1 MPEPS
6 TLVVFLGAT
15 LLLLVIPGPAVLYIV
30 TRSVTQGRKAGLV
43 SVLGIHLGTLVHI
56 AAAVAGLSA
65 LIAASATAFTVV
77 KLAGAGYL
85 IYLGMMAFRSA
96 GKQEHLSGLAPM
108 STRRIFWQGA
118 VVNIL
123 NPKTALFFLAFV
135 PQFIDPT
142 LGSPA
147 LQLAVLG
154 GVFILAGLVS
164 DSTYAVVAGAAG
176 TRLLGTASWRRGQS
190 YVAGTIYT
198 GLGVAAAFTG
208 GSDTAPRW

>member
-1 MPEPS
+1 VPESS

-15 LLLLVIPGPAVLYIV
+15 LLLLVVPGPAVLYIV

-85 IYLGMMAFRSA
+85 IYLGIMAFRSA
-96 GKQEHLSGLAPM
+96 GKPEHLSGLGPM

-147 LQLAVLG
+147 LQLVVLG
-154 GVFILAGLVS
+154 GLFILTGLVT
-164 DSTYAVVAGAAG
+164 DGTYALVAGVAG
-176 TRLLGTASWRRGQS
+176 TRFAGTESWRRGQS

-208 GSDTAPRW
+208 GSDA

>member
-1 MPEPS
+1 VPESS

-56 AAAVAGLSA
+56 AAAIAGLSA

-85 IYLGMMAFRSA
+85 IYLGIMAFRSA
-96 GKQEHLSGLAPM
+96 GKSVSHSEREPM
-108 STRRIFWQGA
+108 STRRIFWHGA
-118 VVNIL
+118 VVNVL

-135 PQFIDPT
+135 PQFIEPS
-142 LGSPA
+142 LGNPG
-147 LQLAVLG
+147 LQLMVLG
-154 GVFILAGLVS
+154 GVFIVAGLIS
-164 DSTYAVVAGAAG
+164 DGTYALVAGAAG
-176 TRLLGTASWRRGQS
+176 ARFLGTDSWRRSQG

-198 GLGVAAAFTG
+198 GLGVAAAFTAG
-208 GSDTAPRW
+208 ADT

>member
-1 MPEPS
+1 MPQSS
-6 TLVVFLGAT
+6 TLLVFLGAT
-15 LLLLVIPGPAVLYIV
+15 LLLLVVPGPAVLYIV
-30 TRSVTQGRKAGLV
+30 TRSVTQGRRAGLV
-43 SVLGIHLGTLVHI
+43 SVLGIHLGSLVHI

-65 LIAASATAFTVV
+65 LIAASAAAFTLI

-85 IYLGMMAFRSA
+85 IYLGIMAFRSA
-96 GKQEHLSGLAPM
+96 GKPDSPAGLEPM

-118 VVNIL
+118 LVNIL

-142 LGSPA
+142 LGNTT
-147 LQLAVLG
+147 LQLVVFG
-154 GVFILAGLVS
+154 GVFIGAGLIS
-164 DSTYAVVAGAAG
+164 DGTYAMVAGAAG
-176 TRLLGTASWRRGQS
+176 ARFLRTDSWRRGQS

-208 GSDTAPRW
+208 GTKA

>member
-1 MPEPS
+1 VPEPS

-56 AAAVAGLSA
+56 AAAIVGLSA
-65 LIAASATAFTVV
+65 LVAASATAFTFV

-85 IYLGMMAFRSA
+85 IYLGIMAFRSA
-96 GKQEHLSGLAPM
+96 GKAESHPEREAM

-135 PQFIDPT
+135 PQFIEPT
-142 LGSPA
+142 LGNPG
-147 LQLAVLG
+147 LQLMVLG
-154 GVFILAGLVS
+154 GVFIVAGLVS
-164 DSTYAVVAGAAG
+164 DSTYALVAGAAG
-176 TRLLGTASWRRGQS
+176 TRLLGTDSWRRGQG
-190 YVAGTIYT
+190 YVAGTIYA
-198 GLGVAAAFTG
+198 GLGVAAAFTAG
-208 GSDTAPRW
+208 ADS

>member
-1 MPEPS
+1 VPESS

-30 TRSVTQGRKAGLV
+30 TRSVTQGPKAGLV

-56 AAAVAGLSA
+56 AAAIAGLSA
-65 LIAASATAFTVV
+65 LIAASATAFTIV

-85 IYLGMMAFRSA
+85 IYLGIMAFRSS
-96 GKQEHLSGLAPM
+96 GKPEHLSGLEPR

-118 VVNIL
+118 MVNIL

-142 LGSPA
+142 RGSPA
-147 LQLAVLG
+147 LQLALLG
-154 GVFILAGLVS
+154 GLFILAGLVS
-164 DSTYAVVAGAAG
+164 DSTYALVAGAAG
-176 TRLLGTASWRRGQS
+176 TRFLGTESWRRGQS

-208 GSDTAPRW
+208 ASEA

>member
-1 MPEPS
+1 VPDSS
-6 TLVVFLGAT
+6 TLLVFLGAT

-43 SVLGIHLGTLVHI
+43 SILGIHLGTLVHI
-56 AAAVAGLSA
+56 AAAVVGLSA

-85 IYLGMMAFRSA
+85 IYLGTIAFRSA
-96 GKQEHLSGLAPM
+96 GKSGGPAVLEPM

-135 PQFIDPT
+135 PQFVD
-142 LGSPA
+142 PA
-147 LQLAVLG
+147 LGNTTVQLVVLG
-154 GVFILAGLVS
+154 GVFILAGLIS
-164 DSTYAVVAGAAG
+164 DGTYAMIAGAAG
-176 TRLLGTASWRRGQS
+176 TRFLGSNTWRRGQG

-208 GSDTAPRW
+208 GSDA

>member
-1 MPEPS
+1 MPDSS
-6 TLVVFLGAT
+6 TLIVFLGAT

-56 AAAVAGLSA
+56 TAAVAGLSA

-85 IYLGMMAFRSA
+85 LYLGIVAFRTA
-96 GKQEHLSGLAPM
+96 GKLEGTTGLEPM

-135 PQFIDPT
+135 PQFVD
-142 LGSPA
+142 PA
-147 LQLAVLG
+147 LGNTTLQLMVLG
-154 GVFILAGLVS
+154 GVFIVAGLIS
-164 DSTYAVVAGAAG
+164 DGTYAMVAGAAG
-176 TRLLGTASWRRGQS
+176 SRFLGTTIWRRGQG

-198 GLGVAAAFTG
+198 GLGVAAALTG
-208 GSDTAPRW
+208 GTEA

>member
-1 MPEPS
+1 MPESS
-6 TLVVFLGAT
+6 TLAVFLGAT

-56 AAAVAGLSA
+56 AASIAGLSA

-77 KLAGAGYL
+77 KLGGAGYL
-85 IYLGMMAFRSA
+85 IYLGITAFRSVGKPEGPA
-96 GKQEHLSGLAPM
+96 GLEPM

-135 PQFIDPT
+135 PQFIDPA
-142 LGSPA
+142 LGNTT
-147 LQLAVLG
+147 LQLIVLG
-154 GVFILAGLVS
+154 GVFVFAGLIS
-164 DSTYAVVAGAAG
+164 DGTYATVAGAAG
-176 TRLLGTASWRRGQS
+176 ARFLGTEAWRRGQS

-198 GLGVAAAFTG
+198 GLGLAAAFTG
-208 GSDTAPRW
+208 GADA

>member
-1 MPEPS
+1 MPEAS
-6 TLVVFLGAT
+6 TLLVFLGAT

-30 TRSVTQGRKAGLV
+30 TRSVTQGRRAGLV
-43 SVLGIHLGTLVHI
+43 SVLGIHLGSLVHI

-65 LIAASATAFTVV
+65 LIAASATAFTIV

-85 IYLGMMAFRSA
+85 IYLGIMAFRSA
-96 GKQEHLSGLAPM
+96 VKSETLAGPEPM

-135 PQFIDPT
+135 PQFVD
-142 LGSPA
+142 PA
-147 LQLAVLG
+147 LGNTTLQLVVFG
-154 GVFILAGLVS
+154 GVFIVAGLIS
-164 DSTYAVVAGAAG
+164 DSTYAMVAGAAG
-176 TRLLGTASWRRGQS
+176 ARFLNRDAWQRGQS
-190 YVAGTIYT
+190 YVAGTVYT

-208 GSDTAPRW
+208 GTKA

>member
-1 MPEPS
+1 VPESS

-56 AAAVAGLSA
+56 AAAIAGLSA

-85 IYLGMMAFRSA
+85 IYLGIMAFRSA
-96 GKQEHLSGLAPM
+96 GKAESHSGREPM

-135 PQFIDPT
+135 PQFIEPS
-142 LGSPA
+142 LGNPG
-147 LQLAVLG
+147 LQLMVLG
-154 GVFILAGLVS
+154 GVFIVAGLIS
-164 DSTYAVVAGAAG
+164 DSTYALVAGAAG
-176 TRLLGTASWRRGQS
+176 ARFLGTDSWRRGQG

-198 GLGVAAAFTG
+198 GLGVVAAFTAG
-208 GSDTAPRW
+208 ADT